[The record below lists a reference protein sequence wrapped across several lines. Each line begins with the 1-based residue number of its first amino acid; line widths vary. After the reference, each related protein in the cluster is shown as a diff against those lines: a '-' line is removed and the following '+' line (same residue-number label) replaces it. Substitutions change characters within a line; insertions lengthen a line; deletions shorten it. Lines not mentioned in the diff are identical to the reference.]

1 MKEYDNDTLGK
12 AIADLKEQGRSTVP
26 PQDVVNETLKCLAEA
41 DRQTPPMQSPRRTLP
56 LWSAAR
62 WAVAAAVL
70 LTTGYAVGRIT
81 AHTEPGS
88 EQLRAEL
95 LPSLAAA
102 LEPQIRQSVL
112 EETTRTTQRAM
123 VAGYVRMK
131 DELTEQYRTDL
142 NRFAVQTFTASNTV
156 TNELLEQLVEAVQVT
171 QQQNRQWVAAELA
184 DIEAK
189 RREDTAKLGSAF
201 VDFAAQTN
209 NKIEQ
214 VVHLLA
220 NTQTDASEATPDP
233 SETFN

>member
-1 MKEYDNDTLGK
+1 MKEHDNDTLAK
-12 AIADLKEQGRSTVP
+12 AITELKEQGRSTMP

-41 DRQTPPMQSPRRTLP
+41 DRQTRPMQGPRRTLL

-70 LTTGYAVGRIT
+70 LTAGYAIGRVT
-81 AHTEPGS
+81 DHTEPDID
-88 EQLRAEL
+88 QLRAAL
-95 LPSLAAA
+95 LPDLAAA
-102 LEPQIRQSVL
+102 LEPQIRQSVI

-156 TNELLEQLVEAVQVT
+156 TNDLLEQLVEAVQVT

-189 RREDTAKLGSAF
+189 RRADTAKLGSAF

-209 NKIEQ
+209 NKIEH

-220 NTQTDASEATPDP
+220 NTQTDASKPTPDP
-233 SETFN
+233 SETIN